1 MDNQVTNHYG
11 IWVGSEQPTT
21 GVIRNNEPEWFH
33 DEICYKEAVNLTY
46 QEALEEYSANPDEYL
61 QYDIESEDD
70 FNESYEN
77 MGQDTIL
84 VGGWTQD
91 NDGMWEPDPSAEY
104 SAIVGETYAQIV
116 HSLYIERAALC
127 SPCYPGQAD
136 IGSEG
141 EYRCFTLPLDVW
153 GDAIDNE
160 RKQSIKVETLL
171 YWAETFTRVVTDYLK
186 HKSTISYL
194 KELTKRIESIIKA
207 LQEA

>member
-1 MDNQVTNHYG
+1 MPWITGYG
-11 IWVGSEQPTT
+11 
-21 GVIRNNEPEWFH
+21 
-33 DEICYKEAVNLTY
+33 
-46 QEALEEYSANPDEYL
+46 
-61 QYDIESEDD
+61 IESEDD
-70 FNESYEN
+70 FNDRYES
-77 MGQDTIL
+77 MGDTIL
-84 VGGWTQD
+84 VGGWAQD
-91 NDGMWEPDPSAEY
+91 ENGLWEPDLDSEY
-104 SAIVGETYAQIV
+104 SAIVGEIYAQIV
-116 HSLYIERAALC
+116 HSHYIERAALC